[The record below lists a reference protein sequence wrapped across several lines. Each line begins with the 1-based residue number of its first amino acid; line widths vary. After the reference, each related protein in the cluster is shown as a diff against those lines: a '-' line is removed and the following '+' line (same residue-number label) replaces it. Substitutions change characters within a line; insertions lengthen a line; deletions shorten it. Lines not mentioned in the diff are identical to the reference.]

1 MQLRV
6 CSSFLSAPNVAT
18 PQRVRDFL
26 DASRGTKAQSI
37 CCRSLSEVNVV
48 NVVSEYYIL
57 SLGGRPILIPGRS
70 FPMDQSLS
78 LISKVGAQITTIS
91 MFIDVWEHS
100 IFRPA
105 KGFLL
110 HHDVS

>member
-1 MQLRV
+1 MQLTRV

-18 PQRVRDFL
+18 PQRVRDFP

-48 NVVSEYYIL
+48 SEHIL

-70 FPMDQSLS
+70 FPMYQSLR
-78 LISKVGAQITTIS
+78 L
-91 MFIDVWEHS
+91 F
-100 IFRPA
+100 
-105 KGFLL
+105 
-110 HHDVS
+110 

>member
-1 MQLRV
+1 MQLTRV

-48 NVVSEYYIL
+48 SEYIL
-57 SLGGRPILIPGRS
+57 SLGGRPILLIPGCS
-70 FPMDQSLS
+70 FPMDQYLR
-78 LISKVGAQITTIS
+78 LFQ
-91 MFIDVWEHS
+91 
-100 IFRPA
+100 R
-105 KGFLL
+105 
-110 HHDVS
+110 